1 MFVKI
6 HKKQKGN
13 YWKLFGFHSFSE
25 VASIRSIAVLLGFVR
40 EVPCLFWMAFLVGS
54 LGQFRLG
61 ANANEHVLE
70 GLEGLRRIV

>member
-1 MFVKI
+1 MFVKM

-13 YWKLFGFHSFSE
+13 CLVFTVS
-25 VASIRSIAVLLGFVR
+25 ARSIRSIAVLLGFVR